1 MHGSAVPLGPD
12 DALVVRGAARRL
24 DDVLGQLAS
33 AARAEGVPT
42 VELDQ
47 PQPADELMAQ
57 IPLTARLQLLASRR
71 ADAGGHDPDLVI
83 TGAWDGERLW
93 ATGAP

>member
-1 MHGSAVPLGPD
+1 ML
-12 DALVVRGAARRL
+12 GAAR
-24 DDVLGQLAS
+24 DEDGFLGQLAS
-33 AARAEGVPT
+33 AARAEGVPA

-47 PQPADELMAQ
+47 SQPADELMAQ

>member
-1 MHGSAVPLGPD
+1 MLGSRRDGD
-12 DALVVRGAARRL
+12 DF
-24 DDVLGQLAS
+24 LGQLAN
-33 AARAEGVPT
+33 AARAEALPPSSST
-42 VELDQ
+42 SL
-47 PQPADELMAQ
+47 QPADELMAQ

-71 ADAGGHDPDLVI
+71 ADAGGHDPDVVI

>member
-1 MHGSAVPLGPD
+1 L
-12 DALVVRGAARRL
+12 AA
-24 DDVLGQLAS
+24 

-42 VELDQ
+42 VELEQ
-47 PQPADELMAQ
+47 PEPADELMAQ

-83 TGAWDGERLW
+83 TGHWDDEELW